1 MAKISVTG
9 HGHFA
14 TGLESTVELLA
25 GPQKNISF
33 IDFSSDMDEV
43 KLHTALQAALTP
55 NEPTVFFCDLLG
67 GTPFKQAVTLST
79 EADQPI
85 EVVAGA
91 NVASLL
97 EVAFTLDQT
106 SDVDAL
112 ADQLVSA
119 SQQALTHFKL
129 KKPQTEPE
137 ADEDGI

>member
-1 MAKISVTG
+1 MAKIIVTG

-14 TGLESTVELLA
+14 TGLKSTVELLA
-25 GPQKNISF
+25 GPQANMSF
-33 IDFSSDMDEV
+33 VDFTTGMDDV
-43 KLHTALQAALTP
+43 LLHTALQQALTP
-55 NEPTVFFCDLLG
+55 DTPTVFFCDLLG

-79 EADQPI
+79 QVAQPI

-91 NVASLL
+91 NVAALL
-97 EVAFTLDQT
+97 EVAFTLADAT
-106 SDVDAL
+106 DADAL

-129 KKPQTEPE
+129 KKPVAEPD